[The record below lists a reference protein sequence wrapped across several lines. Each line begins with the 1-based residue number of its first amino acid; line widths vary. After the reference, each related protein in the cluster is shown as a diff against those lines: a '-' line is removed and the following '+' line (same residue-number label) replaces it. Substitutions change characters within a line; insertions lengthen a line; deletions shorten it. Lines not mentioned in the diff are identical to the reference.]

1 MRRTIALALS
11 GMLAYAGL
19 AHAQS
24 DTPSAPRT
32 PQTLINSGYLP
43 YSYPNTNRSLPTGRL
58 VPVTPSAR
66 ASDPYFHEDF
76 RPLEFIQRQYIAVL
90 GREPTQ
96 EEAKYWLARMQST
109 PRRDIA
115 NEIRTRPPYY
125 GVGHYDPAM
134 GQDYDPGYG
143 SRFFP
148 DPASLNFRDP
158 SGPYFKSPYY
168 PNYQYRRPVRAFY
181 LGAQG

>member
-1 MRRTIALALS
+1 
-11 GMLAYAGL
+11 MLAFAGL

-32 PQTLINSGYLP
+32 LQTLINSGYLP
-43 YSYPNTNRSLPTGRL
+43 YSYSNTGQTRSLRTGPL
-58 VPVTPSAR
+58 PAGLPSATGD
-66 ASDPYFHEDF
+66 AIFHEDF

-96 EEAKYWLARMQST
+96 EEAKFWLARMQYT

-115 NEIRTRPPYY
+115 NEIRTRPPFY

-158 SGPYFKSPYY
+158 SGPYFKSPYF
-168 PNYQYRRPVRAFY
+168 PNYEYRRPIRAFY